1 MPGSRIASLEIA
13 PLVALSSARAACIWA
28 GLSLVLSGAAC
39 LMAQVIIQKY
49 LSVLFGGM
57 AAPIMYVISFSFI
70 AGLGAGSLVAGNRA
84 ARFSNMQAAWFAV
97 NLGCALLVAAFL
109 PSVTWIHSA
118 VFPPLASA
126 GAFDRIEWYY
136 SYVLL
141 LQFLTSFLL
150 AAVMGM
156 NYPIAFETLTRHTNW
171 ERRNVAIFVLVV
183 NTAGAAFGSIFAERI
198 SKWTTLLVVLEVAA
212 ATYLFSA
219 FFPLLIARTSRSESP
234 DRPKAAI
241 APASLNLSQ
250 GCFFLFVAGLIG
262 FACETLFFRHYGIV
276 YPQSHSVF
284 GIVLCL
290 YLVLWSAGVL
300 LARSRALNARQ
311 VFCGFYVS
319 IALAGFVTLFNANVA
334 SHVRLPFLDPLKISS
349 IAVTAVFFLP
359 ALFSGWFYSQVH
371 NEMSMLDTRKVARLY
386 FSNLSGSFVG
396 GIIAGYLFPSVTF
409 SVYCFVFLLLAFVLA
424 SICFRRSRLTYV
436 LGVGF
441 GIWALLVFVPETQ
454 PHLRYYRSLANAEGD
469 LDVAEDWTTS
479 CWVDRD
485 TFFVGGKVE
494 TPDFGNAYGGWR
506 LYQVGFLASLR
517 ENERICYIGIGL
529 GVANGR
535 LGALLPHSR
544 IDNVD
549 YSPAI
554 SGFLEKYARSNDD
567 LLHQPNSRVIL
578 RDGRLVL
585 MLTRERFDVTIE
597 IAAGDRGRGSSAI
610 KSVEFLQ
617 LVKSRLRPGGIYVG
631 ATGGRHGIAAAQKV
645 FANVYAFAAD
655 SPTGPVRPQDV
666 LIAIASDGDLRTMI
680 DPARFDAAQS
690 RDAELREA
698 VQRKKDKSMLV
709 KIKPIS
715 GRYVRDIDPCA
726 DYFALWEPLETADFD
741 FDDTILLPF

>member
-1 MPGSRIASLEIA
+1 MPGRSASVAIA
-13 PLVALSSARAACIWA
+13 PSAALSSAKAAAIWA
-28 GLSLVLSGAAC
+28 GLSLMLSGAAC
-39 LMAQVIIQKY
+39 LTAQVVIQKY

-109 PSVTWIHSA
+109 PGVTWIHGA
-118 VFPPLASA
+118 IFPPLASA
-126 GAFDRIEWYY
+126 GAFDRIESYY
-136 SYVLL
+136 VYVLL
-141 LQFLTSFLL
+141 FQFLTSFML

-156 NYPIAFETLTRHTNW
+156 NYPIAFETMSRNTNW

-198 SKWTTLLVVLEVAA
+198 SKWTTLLVVLEIAA
-212 ATYLFSA
+212 LAYLFSA
-219 FFPLLIARTSRSESP
+219 FFPLLIARTSSP
-234 DRPKAAI
+234 DSGDRPKVGN
-241 APASLNLSQ
+241 ASTPLTLSQ

-262 FACETLFFRHYGIV
+262 FACETLYFRHYGIV

-290 YLVLWSAGVL
+290 YLVLWSAGVV
-300 LARSRALNARQ
+300 LARIRVLSAKQ

-334 SHVRLPFLDPLKISS
+334 NQVRLPFLDPLKVGS

-371 NEMSMLDTRKVARLY
+371 NEMSALDTRKVARLY
-386 FSNLSGSFVG
+386 FSNLSGSFMG

-409 SVYCFVFLLLAFVLA
+409 SVYCFVLLLFVFVLA
-424 SICFRRSRLTYV
+424 SVHFRSARLTCL
-436 LGVGF
+436 LGAGF
-441 GIWALLVFVPETQ
+441 GVWALLVFVPEAQ
-454 PHLRYYRSLANAEGD
+454 PHLRYYRALANTEGD

-479 CWVDRD
+479 CWVNGD
-485 TFFVGGKVE
+485 TFYVGGKIE
-494 TPDFGNAYGGWR
+494 TPNLGNAYGGWR

-517 ENERICYIGIGL
+517 ENQRICYIGIGL

-535 LGALLPHSR
+535 LGALLPQSR
-544 IDNVD
+544 TDNVD

-554 SGFLEKYARSNDD
+554 AGFLDKYARFNDD
-567 LLHQPNSRVIL
+567 LLRQPNSRVIL

-585 MLTRERFDVTIE
+585 MLSREQFDVTIE
-597 IAAGDRGRGSSAI
+597 IAAGDRGRGTSAI

-617 LVKSRLRPGGIYVG
+617 LVKSRLRPGGVYVG

-655 SPTGPVRPQDV
+655 SPNGPVRPQDV
-666 LIAIASDGDLRTMI
+666 LIAIATDGDLRSMI
-680 DPARFDAAQS
+680 DPARFAAAQS

-698 VQRKKDKSMLV
+698 VQRKKDRSALV
-709 KIKPIS
+709 KVKPIS

-726 DYFALWEPLETADFD
+726 DYFALWEPLEPTDFD
-741 FDDTILLPF
+741 LDDTILLPF